1 MTYFLFFL
9 LNVHAQAEFWL
20 RPYAAECKYSF
31 SHLNPARESKTSYN
45 YSPYVIHEPLGL
57 KVDCKLYHTD
67 CTFNKL
73 MVSVYLVKDKIT
85 LRPDYVVILH

>member
-1 MTYFLFFL
+1 MPRL
-9 LNVHAQAEFWL
+9 
-20 RPYAAECKYSF
+20 SF
-31 SHLNPARESKTSYN
+31 GWVLMLPNANIPSHLNPARESKLYAS
-45 YSPYVIHEPLGL
+45 YVIHEPLGL

-73 MVSVYLVKDKIT
+73 MVSVYMVKDKIT

>member
-1 MTYFLFFL
+1 MPRL
-9 LNVHAQAEFWL
+9 
-20 RPYAAECKYSF
+20 SF
-31 SHLNPARESKTSYN
+31 GCVLMLPNANIPSHLNPARESKLYAS
-45 YSPYVIHEPLGL
+45 YVIHEPLGL

-73 MVSVYLVKDKIT
+73 MVSVYMVKDKIT